1 MACPSRVLA
10 VVAGSRPHRAPGGI
24 GNASEIDREICT
36 APSAKAGVNKAQ
48 GYEAKLKDI
57 DRYIDPNLLL
67 MW

>member
-1 MACPSRVLA
+1 MACRSCIGGVGWLSLLSHTG
-10 VVAGSRPHRAPGGI
+10 GSD
-24 GNASEIDREICT
+24 NASEIDIEICT

>member
-1 MACPSRVLA
+1 MVPVVVL
-10 VVAGSRPHRAPGGI
+10 VVLLLWLALGHTGGSD
-24 GNASEIDREICT
+24 NASEIDREICT

>member
-1 MACPSRVLA
+1 MVSCSWMLVVLVLWLA
-10 VVAGSRPHRAPGGI
+10 LSHTGGSD
-24 GNASEIDREICT
+24 NASEIDREICT